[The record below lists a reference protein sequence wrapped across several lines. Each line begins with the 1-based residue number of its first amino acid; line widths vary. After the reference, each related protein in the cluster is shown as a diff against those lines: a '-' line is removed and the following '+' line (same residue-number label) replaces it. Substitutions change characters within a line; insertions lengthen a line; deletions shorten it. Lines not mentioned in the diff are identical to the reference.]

1 MNDNVLRHVETEDV
15 VFYVENQYNS
25 IDKER
30 YEAVFKEMVADGAL
44 SGFYSDSKWIGFS
57 GIKSFGIDFSMD
69 RNAYVRHFG
78 TGFAIPYETMQDMLR
93 CYAIFILGSLI
104 FPTINQKLMWIKRFL
119 TVYGERGLKFPVDAV
134 ETIQDFLFFI
144 GIPEAMI
151 ADIIQ
156 RIRIMK
162 SKKSKPR
169 ELSHLINYLAIANE
183 INDMYRSGMP
193 DIEFKKWFP
202 IFFWTNI
209 TFVIPL
215 RATEMLVTPFE
226 CIHRKERQTYI
237 TLRRTKLK
245 KNKGIVCYS
254 VEKDY
259 KEFSYEIPDN
269 WVVEV
274 IERYQDLTSNHSRKF
289 LFDHTKYMINKMVSL
304 QSFNM
309 LLEEF
314 VNTYLIGNPK
324 YGYARYATGI
334 KEFEMVT
341 AGDSRPIAMANLYFQ
356 DISADICRQLANHSQ
371 ISTSFGYYTNVSNTI
386 QCASVMRVQRRIN
399 QERIEVE
406 AMKTSCADRCVQ
418 KLYGTASLHC
428 LSPLRPLE
436 TGDIRDCAKE
446 NHLHE
451 CLGCRYYSP
460 SEDELRIALEE
471 RKKKLDDASKQLVE
485 FIAKTRID
493 GEKNFDTDKL
503 FLETQTSAIRF
514 RTISDECAEEA
525 EYKWRRHRSSQMK
538 SC

>member
-1 MNDNVLRHVETEDV
+1 MNDSVLRHVETESV
-15 VFYVENQYNS
+15 IFYVENQYNRTDN
-25 IDKER
+25 DK
-30 YEAVFKEMVADGAL
+30 YEAVFNDMVADGAL
-44 SGFYSDSKWIGFS
+44 TGCYSDMKWIGFS

-93 CYAIFILGSLI
+93 CYAIYILGSFI
-104 FPTINQKLMWIKRFL
+104 FPTINQKLMWIKQFL
-119 TVYGERGLKFPVDAV
+119 TEYGERGMGIPVDAV
-134 ETIQDFLFFI
+134 EAIQDFLLFI

-151 ADIIQ
+151 ADIKQ
-156 RIRIMK
+156 RIRITK
-162 SKKSKPR
+162 SQKSKPR

-183 INDMYRSGMP
+183 INDLYKSGLS
-193 DIEFKKWFP
+193 DTDFKKWFP
-202 IFFWTNI
+202 IFFWANI
-209 TFVIPL
+209 TFVIPQ

-226 CIHRKERQTYI
+226 CIHRKEHRVYI
-237 TLRRTKLK
+237 TLRRTMLK
-245 KNKGIVCYS
+245 SHKRVVRYS
-254 VEKDY
+254 VEEDY

-269 WVVEV
+269 WVVEMV
-274 IERYQDLTSNHSRKF
+274 ERYQDITSNHSRKY
-289 LFDHTKYMINKMVSL
+289 LFDHTKYMINKMISL

-324 YGYARYATGI
+324 YDYARYATGI
-334 KEFEMVT
+334 KEFETVT

-386 QCASVMRVQRRIN
+386 QCSSVMRVQRRIN

-406 AMKTSCADRCVQ
+406 TMKTSCVDRCVQ
-418 KLYGTASLHC
+418 KRHVTDSSHC
-428 LSPLRPLE
+428 LSPLQPLVTE
-436 TGDIRDCAKE
+436 DIRDCVKE

-451 CLGCRYYSP
+451 CMGCRYYAP
-460 SEDELRIALEE
+460 SEEELRSALEE

-485 FIAKTRID
+485 FIAETRTD
-493 GEKNFDTDKL
+493 GGKNIDTDKL
-503 FLETQTSAIRF
+503 LLETQTSAIRF
-514 RTISDECAEEA
+514 RTVSDEYAEEA
-525 EYKWRRHRSSQMK
+525 EYRWRRHRNTQTK